1 MVTNCTY
8 DGVCYNAKE
17 AQDLLEKNLRSSAL

>member
-1 MVTNCTY
+1 MTNCTY

-17 AQDLLEKNLRSSAL
+17 ARGSAGKNLRSSAL

>member
-17 AQDLLEKNLRSSAL
+17 AQDLLENLRSSAL